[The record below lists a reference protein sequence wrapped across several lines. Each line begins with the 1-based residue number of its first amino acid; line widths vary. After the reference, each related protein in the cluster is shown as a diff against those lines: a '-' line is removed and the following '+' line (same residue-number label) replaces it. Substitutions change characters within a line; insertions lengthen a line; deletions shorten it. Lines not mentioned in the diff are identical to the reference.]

1 MKRFLTIALLCLGVA
16 LRLSC
21 QTNEET
27 MLFNKINAYR
37 DSLGLKKLVW
47 DASAYK
53 MASHHSKYITII
65 NSTPYKKGIVCHSE
79 DIDNIDIPDF
89 KELSFD
95 ARCNEF
101 IKKDYLSIRENCAID
116 NITSTFSSKSKI
128 QIYDSFFSQWFKSNT
143 GHKENMESKDVTRGA
158 CSIQYY
164 TVNMEF
170 KLSSGKIKNKV
181 FNYAVAVL
189 NLY

>member
-1 MKRFLTIALLCLGVA
+1 MKRFLTIVLLCFTASFGLFGQSEEEIA
-16 LRLSC
+16 L
-21 QTNEET
+21 
-27 MLFNKINAYR
+27 FGKINAYR
-37 DSLGLKKLVW
+37 DSLGLKKIVW
-47 DASAYK
+47 DISAYK

-65 NSTPYKKGIVCHSE
+65 NSAPYNKGIICHSE
-79 DIDNIDIPDF
+79 EIDVPDF
-89 KELSFD
+89 EELSFD
-95 ARCNEF
+95 VRCNEF

-116 NITSTFSSKSKI
+116 NLSTTFNSKKNKI
-128 QIYDSFFSQWFKSNT
+128 QIYDSFFSQWIGSKT

-170 KLSSGKIKNKV
+170 KLSSGKTKNKI
-181 FNYAVAVL
+181 FHYAVAVL